1 MDVYIEYVVIDNLVI
16 NGLLLW
22 AAGLTAKVKL
32 NAWKVLSSAGVG
44 TVFACLMP
52 LVSLPSL
59 VLALIKLALA
69 PLLAFL
75 AFWPLKAR
83 KLMWSTFIFAAYTF
97 VLGGAIVALIY
108 LGLDMTVEKAA
119 VYYNAKVPVGAFL
132 GGIAASGFLLKS
144 LMDYINFQRKIR
156 PLLKKVRLE
165 AGGKEVFWEGFADSG
180 NSLTVNG
187 LPVCFVSG
195 KAAAKLVREE
205 IAGAVLGG
213 EKICKG
219 DYMTVAGVSS
229 FKGIEKDIEID
240 GKPVRIILASSKV
253 RSKNYDIILNGI
265 LGENNED

>member
-1 MDVYIEYVVIDNLVI
+1 MDVYIEYVIIDNLVI

-22 AAGLTAKVKL
+22 AAGLTAKLRL
-32 NAWKVLSSAGVG
+32 NAWKILSSAGVG
-44 TVFACLMP
+44 TAFACLMP
-52 LVSLPSL
+52 LVSLPPL

-83 KLMWSTFIFAAYTF
+83 QLVWSTFIFAAYTF

-132 GGIAASGFLLKS
+132 GGVALAGFLLKY
-144 LMDYINFQRKIR
+144 LFDYINFQRKIR
-156 PLLKKVRLE
+156 PRLKKVRLM
-165 AGGKEVFWEGFADSG
+165 ACGKEVFWEGFVDSG
-180 NSLTVNG
+180 NSLAVNG
-187 LPVCFVSG
+187 VPVCFVSG

-205 IAGAVLGG
+205 IAEAVLGG
-213 EKICKG
+213 EKIRKG

-229 FKGIEKDIEID
+229 FKGVEKDIEID
-240 GKPVRIILASSKV
+240 GKTFRAVLAPSKV
-253 RSKNYDIILNGI
+253 LSKNYDIILNGM